1 MTAPAR
7 LRTVGTWSGQDVD
20 AEAVQS
26 QLTKLW
32 RSAGEHALQSGV
44 PAAARTNVLT
54 LVVYTETEAAASR
67 VLDAVGALAEHHPS
81 RTILVRAEPGADA
94 PSLAAEV
101 VTRCRIDRPQVC
113 FEQIV
118 LHARGSSV
126 EQVSSA
132 VASLLLRDLATY
144 LWWPE
149 DIPAHSELLHRLVAL
164 CDGVIVDSASFTTP
178 AVALPALLA
187 LLRQQQSGAVA
198 DLQWA
203 RLSGWRDITA
213 QFFDGPATRGYLNGI
228 TALEVSVRT
237 GDRPGLPGAGLLYT
251 AWLAGCLHWQLET
264 GEFSATASTGEFTL
278 RAGNRPVTIRL
289 RAVSHDE
296 TAGEQ
301 ISAIALR
308 ATIAD
313 KAADFAIHCAALDQV
328 TTRVT
333 HAGSVAVERTM
344 RLPAPTDSTALAQ
357 LLAYFQRDPVYE
369 ASLRVLSDW
378 LSSGTG
384 AA

>member
-1 MTAPAR
+1 MTTGEH

-32 RSAGEHALQSGV
+32 RSAGEHARHSGE

-54 LVVYTETEAAASR
+54 LVVYTATEAAATR

-81 RTILVRAEPGADA
+81 RMILVRAEPGAKT

-126 EQVSSA
+126 EQVTSA

-144 LWWPE
+144 LWWPD
-149 DIPAHSELLHRLVAL
+149 DIPEHSELLRRLVTL
-164 CDGVIVDSASFTTP
+164 CDGLIVDSATFTRP
-178 AVALPALLA
+178 AVALPTVLA
-187 LLRQQQSGAVA
+187 LLHQQQSGAVA

-213 QFFDGPATRGYLNGI
+213 QFFDGPAARGYLKGV
-228 TALEVSVRT
+228 TALDVSVRT
-237 GDRPGLPGAGLLYT
+237 GDRPGLPVAGLLYT
-251 AWLAGCLHWQLET
+251 AWLAGRLNWQLGSGGLT
-264 GEFSATASTGEFTL
+264 ATSSTGEFTL
-278 RAGNRPVTIRL
+278 RAGNGPVTVRL

-308 ATIAD
+308 ATQAD

-328 TTRVT
+328 TTRVAQ
-333 HAGSVAVERTM
+333 AGSPAVERTM
-344 RLPAPTDSTALAQ
+344 RLPAPTDSMALSQ

-369 ASLRVLSDW
+369 ATLRVLSDW

>member
-1 MTAPAR
+1 MTAAEH

-32 RSAGEHALQSGV
+32 RTAGEHARDNGE

-54 LVVYTETEAAASR
+54 LVVYTATERAANR

-118 LHARGSSV
+118 LHARGSSL

-144 LWWPE
+144 LWWPD
-149 DIPAHSELLHRLVAL
+149 DIPQQSELLRRLVTL
-164 CDGVIVDSASFTTP
+164 CDGVIVDSAKFTEP
-178 AVALPALLA
+178 AVSLPTLVGLLH
-187 LLRQQQSGAVA
+187 QQQSGAVA

-213 QFFDGPATRGYLNGI
+213 QFFDSPATRAYLGGI
-228 TALEVSVRT
+228 TAVEVNVRA
-237 GDRPGLPGAGLLYT
+237 GDHPGLPGAGLLYV
-251 AWLAGCLHWQLET
+251 AWLAGCLNWRLET
-264 GEFSATASTGEFTL
+264 GPLSADQGTADFNL
-278 RAGNRPVTIRL
+278 RAGKRTVRIRL
-289 RAVSHDE
+289 DAVPHDE
-296 TAGEQ
+296 TEGEQ
-301 ISAIALR
+301 ISAVALR
-308 ATIAD
+308 ATVPD
-313 KAADFAIHCAALDQV
+313 RAAEFAIHCAALDQV
-328 TTRVT
+328 TTQVT
-333 HAGSVAVERTM
+333 EAGTPTVERTM
-344 RLPAPTDSTALAQ
+344 RLPAPSDSMALAQ
-357 LLAYFQRDPVYE
+357 LLAYFRRDPVYE
-369 ASLRVLSDW
+369 TSVRVLSDW
-378 LSSGTG
+378 LGSETG
-384 AA
+384 AR